1 MVRCHCSTDW
11 NHRTF
16 IINICIF
23 VFTLIFLANQGESFK
38 KHLTIIKSP
47 LFPHHVIV
55 KPGIGL
61 IGVPLLFKDPIYHL
75 GQFGSFKAGLALGSA
90 GGAIGGTVT
99 GKVLGKLHGHHHH
112 KVIKKVPVP
121 LPLPFPFPIP
131 IKIPLPRIQINKEIT
146 QEEPV
151 RYVTK
156 TKYVEPEPEPEP
168 EPAPRR
174 RKKKKSH
181 SHSSSEETE
190 KVITINLGK

>member
-1 MVRCHCSTDW
+1 MVKCQCSSYW
-11 NHRTF
+11 NHRNYILQF
-16 IINICIF
+16 CVPVVILLF
-23 VFTLIFLANQGESFK
+23 FTHESESLK
-38 KHLTIIKSP
+38 KHLTFIKSP
-47 LFPHHVIV
+47 FFPHHVIV

-61 IGVPLLFKDPIYHL
+61 IGVPLLLKDPLYHL

-99 GKVLGKLHGHHHH
+99 GKVLGKLHGHHH

-121 LPLPFPFPIP
+121 FPLPLPFPIP

-156 TKYVEPEPEPEP
+156 TKYIEPEPEPEP
-168 EPAPRR
+168 EPRPRK

-181 SHSSSEETE
+181 SSHSSSEETE